1 MSIWVTRSDCATR
14 RIGEPKECF
23 DPKAMDGRF
32 EFISIEEGV
41 QSLIGPDEIVIGLST
56 SRRVMKGAKLVGYI
70 QVCDVKPEILFTPC

>member
-1 MSIWVTRSDCATR
+1 MSIWVIRNDCATR

-32 EFISIEEGV
+32 EFISVDEGI
-41 QSLIGPDEIVIGLST
+41 QSLIAPDEIVIGSSA

-70 QVCDVKPEILFTPC
+70 QVCDVKPGIPFTPS